1 MNNKSAV
8 TIFTITMV
16 FIVIIF
22 GEFIWGVW
30 LVGGR
35 SPHHVEIHIATAT
48 TTTQAQLPP
57 AGKAKT
63 PTLEEQTFII
73 PLLGEDELSEGFD
86 LNALPS
92 GFNVSW
98 EGPSKARVH
107 FSDGSNGYLTK
118 CFGVKGGIVRFS
130 GPAGESVTIHVWPP
144 SQDQNGAWCDSG
156 S

>member
-1 MNNKSAV
+1 MNSKSTV

-22 GEFIWGVW
+22 GEFIWGIW

-35 SPHHVEIHIATAT
+35 STHTMPPAT
-48 TTTQAQLPP
+48 TATTQAQPP
-57 AGKAKT
+57 PTQATKT
-63 PTLEEQTFII
+63 PTQGEQTFVI
-73 PLLGEDELSEGFD
+73 PLLGEDELSEPFD

-92 GFNVSW
+92 GSNVSW

-118 CFGVKGGIVRFS
+118 CFGVKGGVVRFS

-144 SQDQNGAWCDSG
+144 NQDQNGAWCDSG
-156 S
+156 P